1 MNRKSFVFISIL
13 TLLLFSLQTQAYQTF
28 CTSLPRTMFAGYMQ
42 YQGNNKG
49 KIINMPFN
57 DEQLLGFGDISCL
70 TLKPNPP
77 FQTMELHFNVSL
89 GRTATCTTKDGKTK
103 DFDTTKPGTLNFHV
117 WGTSLFP
124 VCQVVDKL

>member
-28 CTSLPRTMFAGYMQ
+28 CIALPGTMFAGHVQ

-49 KIINMPFN
+49 KITNIPFLAP
-57 DEQLLGFGDISCL
+57 ELYIGDSKCD
-70 TLKPNPP
+70 TLKKKNPP
-77 FQTMELHFNVSL
+77 FQTIRVVFHVDL
-89 GRTATCTTKDGKTK
+89 GGSATCTTKDGKTK
-103 DFDTTKPGTLNFHV
+103 DFDSTKPGTLNFHV
-117 WGTSLFP
+117 WGTTLFP

>member
-28 CTSLPRTMFAGYMQ
+28 CIALPGTMFAGYMH

-49 KIINMPFN
+49 KLINIHDPKRELISIN
-57 DEQLLGFGDISCL
+57 DTHCN

-77 FQTMELHFNVSL
+77 FQTMELQFNVYA